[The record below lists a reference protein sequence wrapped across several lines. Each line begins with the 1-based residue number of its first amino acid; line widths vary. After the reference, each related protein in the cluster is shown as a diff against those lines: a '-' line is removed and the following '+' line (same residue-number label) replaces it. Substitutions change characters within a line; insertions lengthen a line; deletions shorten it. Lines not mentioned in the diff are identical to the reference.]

1 MKISS
6 SQVLFNSEH
15 QKASRH
21 DYSQQQTT
29 SGQSVELQPD
39 ERIAGR
45 SSSVALSY
53 EARMRSEQTV
63 TTNSL
68 SAVTEA
74 GQTTTYQQNTAT
86 STIVSS
92 IINRDI
98 TIESGQTN
106 PPWAAMRQASA
117 TEPAA
122 IQVYQ
127 DVLEISG
134 QTTEITAPTLER
146 SLSSL
151 QGNSIPITTDNQINL
166 GVGNRMTEA
175 RIDIRQQHFFQQA
188 ERLQMGAMGTIT
200 TDDGRKVDFALG
212 LDMARNFELEESLTQ
227 QETTRTLIDPLV
239 INLDGGAASLTSS
252 SFSFDLDADGHEE
265 EISFVGQGSG
275 FLALDMNKD
284 GQINDGSELFG
295 TQGTEGFADL
305 ARYDGDGNMW
315 IDENDEIFNDLKVWT
330 RNEQG
335 EDQLLSLKEA
345 GVGAIYLGSTA
356 SSFELTDS
364 ENNLLGQVKRS
375 GVFLT
380 EQGQVASIQ
389 ELDLAV
395 HNQALAD
402 TPTDAPEPDLAASYQ
417 QLIDQLSSSPAPV
430 SQNESTEPP
439 PPTMIEL
446 LLQPVE
452 EGSRPENVPVA
463 QHHEEIERKTEQ
475 TSQITQTKQTTAP
488 GVNEEEK
495 TAQNDT
501 EDTADKPVF
510 MSFDA
515 SRLEI
520 LARLNSRSEQIH
532 TEQDSDNALMSSI
545 IESLENLRNA

>member
-21 DYSQQQTT
+21 DYSQQETT

-74 GQTTTYQQNTAT
+74 GQTTTYQQNTTT
-86 STIVSS
+86 STLVSS

-98 TIESGQTN
+98 TIESGQTAQ
-106 PPWAAMRQASA
+106 PWAAMRQASA

-122 IQVYQ
+122 IQAYQ

-134 QTTEITAPTLER
+134 QSAEITAPTLER
-146 SLSSL
+146 SPSSL
-151 QGNSIPITTDNQINL
+151 LSNPIPITASDQINL
-166 GVGNRMTEA
+166 TVGNRITEA
-175 RIDIRQQHFFQQA
+175 RIDIRQQHFFQEA

-284 GQINDGSELFG
+284 GLINDGSELFG

-345 GVGAIYLGSTA
+345 GVGAIYLGSTT

-375 GVFLT
+375 GVF
-380 EQGQVASIQ
+380 
-389 ELDLAV
+389 
-395 HNQALAD
+395 
-402 TPTDAPEPDLAASYQ
+402 
-417 QLIDQLSSSPAPV
+417 
-430 SQNESTEPP
+430 
-439 PPTMIEL
+439 
-446 LLQPVE
+446 
-452 EGSRPENVPVA
+452 
-463 QHHEEIERKTEQ
+463 
-475 TSQITQTKQTTAP
+475 
-488 GVNEEEK
+488 
-495 TAQNDT
+495 
-501 EDTADKPVF
+501 
-510 MSFDA
+510 
-515 SRLEI
+515 
-520 LARLNSRSEQIH
+520 
-532 TEQDSDNALMSSI
+532 
-545 IESLENLRNA
+545 

>member
-21 DYSQQQTT
+21 DYSQQQTA

-45 SSSVALSY
+45 RSRVALSY

-63 TTNSL
+63 ATSSL

-106 PPWAAMRQASA
+106 QPWAAMRQASA
-117 TEPAA
+117 AEPAA

-127 DVLEISG
+127 DVLDISG
-134 QTTEITAPTLER
+134 QSAEITVPTLER

-151 QGNSIPITTDNQINL
+151 QGNSIPITIDNQINL

-175 RIDIRQQHFFQQA
+175 RIDIRQQHFFQEA

-265 EISFVGQGSG
+265 DISFTGQGSG

-356 SSFELTDS
+356 SSFDLTDG

-395 HNQALAD
+395 HTQALAE
-402 TPTDAPEPDLAASYQ
+402 TPADSAGQSLADSYQ
-417 QLIDQLSSSPAPV
+417 QLLDQLSPPPAPATRD
-430 SQNESTEPP
+430 EPAEPP

-446 LLQPVE
+446 LLQPPA
-452 EGSRPENVPVA
+452 EGSRPEDLPVA
-463 QHHEEIERKTEQ
+463 QQDREIERKVEQ
-475 TSQITQTKQTTAP
+475 TSQTTQTTVLS
-488 GVNEEEK
+488 VNEEK
-495 TAQNDT
+495 ITTQDDT
-501 EDTADKPVF
+501 EDTAEKPVF

-520 LARLNSRSEQIH
+520 LARLNTRSEQIH
-532 TEQDSDNALMSSI
+532 TEQDSDNALMRTI
-545 IESLENLRNA
+545 IENLESLRNA